1 MEGRAQSRSA
11 SPFDKLRVTLLRNKR
26 QNWRHPELVEA
37 RRVAQCRRMAS
48 WVYILRCS
56 GGSYYIGVTANLE
69 RRLDQHYHGES
80 RLHRIAEAV

>member
-1 MEGRAQSRSA
+1 MASR
-11 SPFDKLRVTLLRNKR
+11 FDRLSVTPIPAPVSHS
-26 QNWRHPELVEA
+26 RHPELVEA